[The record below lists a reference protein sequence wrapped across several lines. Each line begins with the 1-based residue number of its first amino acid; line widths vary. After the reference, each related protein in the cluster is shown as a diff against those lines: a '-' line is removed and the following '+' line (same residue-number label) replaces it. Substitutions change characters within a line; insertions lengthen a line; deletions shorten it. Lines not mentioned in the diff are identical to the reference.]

1 MSFSIGR
8 DLGPKAGS
16 KTGSSSRSPLAAA
29 VRSPIYGRQWRKYS
43 PAKNSKRFGRRGK
56 DCATQASGGSPPRLP
71 VTLRS
76 HYGRSNGV
84 DMDAL
89 IKSLRP
95 GKPSDVKPSDVKP
108 PENKPSDA
116 KPAEIRPAELDPS
129 EFLAAAVRADQPRP
143 SRAEAEQ
150 AVQTLLGYIGENPG
164 REGLLDTPRRVVEAF
179 DELYQGYHQCPAE
192 VLNRTFGETAGYDD
206 FVLVRDIEFTSQCEH
221 HMMPFYG
228 KAHIAYTPVERVVG
242 LSKLARL
249 TDIFARRLQ
258 TQEHLTAQ
266 IAAAIDEILKPRGV
280 AVMLEAEHTCMSVR
294 GVAKHG
300 ALTFTSR
307 YTGMFRDNP
316 AEQARF
322 LSMVRGPQR

>member
-1 MSFSIGR
+1 MSFSMTKEV
-8 DLGPKAGS
+8 PGS
-16 KTGSSSRSPLAAA
+16 PVRAPLAAGFH
-29 VRSPIYGRQWRKYS
+29 RPIYGQERRKNS
-43 PAKNSKRFGRRGK
+43 PAVSPRCPKWKPFRLPPCIMMGLRRP
-56 DCATQASGGSPPRLP
+56 AAEPPRLP
-71 VTLRS
+71 GDTPVFA
-76 HYGRSNGV
+76 GRSNGE

-95 GKPSDVKPSDVKP
+95 GKPSEIKPSEARTPDVRAP
-108 PENKPSDA
+108 DVAPDT
-116 KPAEIRPAELDPS
+116 RPAELDPA

-150 AVQTLLGYIGENPG
+150 AVHTLLSYIGENPG

-192 VLNRTFGETAGYDD
+192 VLDRTFGETAGYDD

-228 KAHIAYTPVERVVG
+228 RAHIAYTPVERVVG

-249 TDIFARRLQ
+249 TDIFGRRLQ

-266 IAAAIDEILKPRGV
+266 IAAAIDEVLKPRGV
-280 AVMLEAEHTCMSVR
+280 AVVIEAEHTCMSVR

-300 ALTFTSR
+300 ASTFTSR
-307 YTGMFRDNP
+307 FTGMFRDNP

-322 LSMVRGPQR
+322 MSMVRGPQR

>member
-1 MSFSIGR
+1 
-8 DLGPKAGS
+8 
-16 KTGSSSRSPLAAA
+16 
-29 VRSPIYGRQWRKYS
+29 
-43 PAKNSKRFGRRGK
+43 
-56 DCATQASGGSPPRLP
+56 
-71 VTLRS
+71 
-76 HYGRSNGV
+76 
-84 DMDAL
+84 MDAL

-95 GKPSDVKPSDVKP
+95 GKPSDVKT
-108 PENKPSDA
+108 PEP
-116 KPAEIRPAELDPS
+116 RPAELDPS

-150 AVQTLLGYIGENPG
+150 AVQTLLGYIGENPD

-228 KAHIAYTPVERVVG
+228 KAHIAYTPVEGGGG
-242 LSKLARL
+242 LRKLACL
-249 TDIFARRLQ
+249 TDIFAHRLQ

-280 AVMLEAEHTCMSVR
+280 AAMIEAEQTSMSVR
-294 GVAKHG
+294 GIGKEG

-307 YTGMFRDNP
+307 YTGMFRDN
-316 AEQARF
+316 ATEQTRF
-322 LSMVRGPQR
+322 MSMVRGSQR

>member
-1 MSFSIGR
+1 MSFSIRLRSLGLRMAGGPVGR
-8 DLGPKAGS
+8 IPLGGHPPRAYIWS
-16 KTGSSSRSPLAAA
+16 EAAK
-29 VRSPIYGRQWRKYS
+29 IQ
-43 PAKNSKRFGRRGK
+43 
-56 DCATQASGGSPPRLP
+56 SGRLP

-76 HYGRSNGV
+76 LDGRSNGA

-89 IKSLRP
+89 IKPLRGNQKLP
-95 GKPSDVKPSDVKP
+95 DVKA
-108 PENKPSDA
+108 PEF
-116 KPAEIRPAELDPS
+116 RPAELAPA

-143 SRAEAEQ
+143 SRAEAER
-150 AVQTLLGYIGENPG
+150 AVKTLLGYIGENPS

-192 VLNRTFGETAGYDD
+192 VLERTFGETAGYDD
-206 FVLVRDIEFTSQCEH
+206 FVLVRNIEFTSQCEH

-266 IAAAIDEILKPRGV
+266 IAAAIDEVLKPRGV
-280 AVMLEAEHTCMSVR
+280 AVVIEAEHTCMSVR

-300 ALTFTSR
+300 AMTFTSR

-316 AEQARF
+316 AEKARF
-322 LSMVRGPQR
+322 LSIVRGPHR